1 MQTTSSPTSTRRS
14 RRHKDWPV
22 AVWLTVS
29 AALIL
34 LGFWGAAQ
42 GSGSNDDEI
51 LYDPGLAVG
60 GIVFYGLLIAISFA
74 IARGFPSRNE
84 ALGFRRFRLRWVW
97 ISLAVVVAT
106 TIVAVA
112 VEPFLHGG
120 EDQGLGA
127 DSWQPE
133 HAGAFALNVGVL
145 VLLGPFA
152 EELFFRGLGVRVL
165 MVFGGLVA
173 ILVTGVVFGLVHGL
187 LGALPPLVLFGI
199 GLAWVR
205 LRSASVWP
213 SFIGHALYNGL
224 GILLLVL
231 AWATDTP
238 VN

>member
-14 RRHKDWPV
+14 RRRKDWPV

-29 AALIL
+29 AALVL

-42 GSGSNDDEI
+42 ASGSNDDEI

-97 ISLAVVVAT
+97 TSLAVVVAT

-127 DSWQPE
+127 DSWQP
-133 HAGAFALNVGVL
+133 
-145 VLLGPFA
+145 
-152 EELFFRGLGVRVL
+152 
-165 MVFGGLVA
+165 
-173 ILVTGVVFGLVHGL
+173 
-187 LGALPPLVLFGI
+187 
-199 GLAWVR
+199 
-205 LRSASVWP
+205 
-213 SFIGHALYNGL
+213 
-224 GILLLVL
+224 
-231 AWATDTP
+231 
-238 VN
+238 